1 MIVDTT
7 FLIDIME
14 KLPEAEEILNK
25 LSKNGEPLLVT
36 SLSIFE
42 LYTGIIRSQN
52 PIKEKNKILKA
63 LQDQV
68 ILSLDEKSAE
78 KAGEID
84 GISIKE
90 GNMLGIIDCMI
101 AGIAFIKNEKVLT
114 INIKDFSKI
123 RGLKIETY

>member
-14 KLPEAEEILNK
+14 KLPEAENILNK
-25 LSKNGEPLLVT
+25 LSNKGEPLLVT

-42 LYTGIIRSQN
+42 LYTGVIRSQDQN
-52 PIKEKNKILKA
+52 KEKNKILKA

-84 GISIKE
+84 GNLIKE
-90 GNMLGIIDCMI
+90 GNIIGVIDCMI
-101 AGIAFIKNEKVLT
+101 AGIALQKNEKVLT
-114 INIKDFSKI
+114 RNIKDFSKI
-123 RGLKIETY
+123 KGLKVETY

>member
-84 GISIKE
+84 GILIKE

-114 INIKDFSKI
+114 RNIKDFSKI